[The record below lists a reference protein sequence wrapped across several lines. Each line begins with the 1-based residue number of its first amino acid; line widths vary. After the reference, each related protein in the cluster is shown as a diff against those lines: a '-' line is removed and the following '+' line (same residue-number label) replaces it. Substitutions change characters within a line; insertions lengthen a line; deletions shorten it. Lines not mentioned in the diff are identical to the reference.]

1 MTGGGTLAWDG
12 YYINLDRSVERRERM
27 EAELALH
34 GLADR
39 YSRFPAVDG
48 NALARAS
55 KLQPGEIGAYRSHLD
70 VLKQVAAR
78 GRSAHVL
85 EDDVVLSDLTGPAID
100 AVLGRG
106 VLDEFDILFIET
118 HLGNDLNSFRT
129 FYPMYEEAIAGG
141 RIERPDQLRIID
153 LGENYIYG
161 LDSFVV
167 GPRPLPRLIEVLEK
181 EWELGPARA
190 IDIVIRDEV
199 RAKRLRA
206 GCLFPFVTAPDLRS
220 VRANTTTVLGNR
232 SKAMIRPLLQYFYFV
247 RRDLAYAT
255 RVLDQTLATLAI
267 DSSDEAIEFQV
278 RVLSRYLDIPKR
290 SPRV

>member
-1 MTGGGTLAWDG
+1 MTGSNALAWDG
-12 YYINLDRSVERRERM
+12 YYINLDRSVERRDRM
-27 EAELALH
+27 EAEFARY
-34 GLADR
+34 GLPDR
-39 YSRFPAVDG
+39 YSRFPAVEG
-48 NALARAS
+48 TTLTRPS
-55 KLQPGEIGAYRSHLD
+55 GLQPGEVGAYRSHLD
-70 VLKQVAAR
+70 VLKHVATR
-78 GRSAHVL
+78 GRPAHVL
-85 EDDVVLSDLTGPAID
+85 EDDVVLSDLTAPAID

-106 VLDEFDILFIET
+106 VLEEFDILFVET
-118 HLGNDLNSFRT
+118 HLGNDLNSFRM
-129 FYPMYEEAIAGG
+129 FHPMYEEAIAGG
-141 RIERPDQLRIID
+141 RVERPDQLRIID

-161 LDSFVV
+161 LDSFLV
-167 GPRPLPRLIEVLEK
+167 GPRPLPRLVGVLEK
-181 EWELGPARA
+181 EWERGPTRP
-190 IDIVIRDEV
+190 IDIVIRDEI

-206 GCLFPFVTAPDLRS
+206 GCLFPFVTAPDLHS

-255 RVLDQTLATLAI
+255 RVLDETLEALAI